1 MVCANFQGGGYLEKK
16 IAVILSGQG
25 ASGFAGIAL
34 MEFFEEHNLKPDIL
48 IGASSSAL
56 VSALWALGYS
66 SSEAIKICDEYNK
79 INKIK
84 KIDFITALT
93 FFHMPF
99 TNYKKGRA
107 LLRTKHV
114 RQYFES
120 LFDNKKIED
129 LPIKTLFQTTNIDE
143 GESFIV
149 RKGKLADAVYA
160 SSAMLPFYPPI
171 EMEHRWLG
179 DANMSTGLPLKVI
192 IEENVDLIV
201 YVEGNSLCLKN
212 PRHLISSYSSFVK
225 NAISYASRPRTAL
238 LYDLHH
244 DELIIIPVIMNS
256 LPGKMSKSIADDVVI
271 EARKGI
277 LKHANDI
284 LSHI

>member
-1 MVCANFQGGGYLEKK
+1 MKKK

-25 ASGFAGIAL
+25 AAGFAGIAL
-34 MEFFEEHNLKPDIL
+34 MEFFEKHNIKPDLL
-48 IGASSSAL
+48 IGSSSSAF
-56 VSALWALGYS
+56 VSTLWALGYTS
-66 SSEAIKICDEYNK
+66 VDASKICDEYNK
-79 INKIK
+79 INRIK

-114 RQYFES
+114 RQYFNG

-171 EMEHRWLG
+171 EMNHRWLG
-179 DANMSTGLPLKVI
+179 DANMSTGLPLNVI

-201 YVEGNSLCLKN
+201 YVEGNAICLENPKN
-212 PRHLISSYSSFVK
+212 FISGYSSFVK

-244 DELIIIPVIMNS
+244 DELIIIPVIMNR
-256 LPGKMSKSIADDVVI
+256 LPGKMSKNIVDDVVI

-277 LKHANDI
+277 LKHASDI
-284 LSHI
+284 LNHL